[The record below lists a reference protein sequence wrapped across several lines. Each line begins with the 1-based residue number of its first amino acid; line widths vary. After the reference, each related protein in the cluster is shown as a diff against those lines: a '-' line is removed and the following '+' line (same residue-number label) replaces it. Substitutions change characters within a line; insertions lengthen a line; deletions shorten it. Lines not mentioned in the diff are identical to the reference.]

1 MSVLRYRDPFAEG
14 TGETVTLVEAET
26 DPRYGRPPEA
36 RTLEERLNFGYVAVD
51 KHAGPTSH
59 DVVNSVR
66 RVLGVERA
74 GHGGT
79 LGALGGPGRSCRD
92 GRAPG
97 AAR

>member
-1 MSVLRYRDPFAEG
+1 MSVLRYGDPFAEG
-14 TGETVTLVEAET
+14 TGEMVTLVDAET
-26 DPRYGRPPEA
+26 DHRYGRPPEA

-74 GHGGT
+74 GHG
-79 LGALGGPGRSCRD
+79 
-92 GRAPG
+92 
-97 AAR
+97 